1 MKKVFGKAIDNAISL
16 GVVIIVLFLI
26 IPIRTELLDFLLIIN
41 IGLSI
46 MILMITMNISETLE
60 FSIFPSLLLVTTLFR
75 LGLNVSSTRAILYK
89 GYAGEVIQN
98 FGNLITGGN
107 IVVELTM
114 DTGNTVSLQSTMD
127 GVYPFLDAAFSA
139 WCRQKGIREADCPF
153 HDPSKSWWFPHEEE

>member
-60 FSIFPSLLLVTTLFR
+60 FSIFPSLLLVTTTGSERIEYPGDPLQ
-75 LGLNVSSTRAILYK
+75 GLR
-89 GYAGEVIQN
+89 
-98 FGNLITGGN
+98 
-107 IVVELTM
+107 
-114 DTGNTVSLQSTMD
+114 
-127 GVYPFLDAAFSA
+127 
-139 WCRQKGIREADCPF
+139 R
-153 HDPSKSWWFPHEEE
+153 

>member
-60 FSIFPSLLLVTTLFR
+60 FSIFPSLLLVPGDPLQ
-75 LGLNVSSTRAILYK
+75 GLR
-89 GYAGEVIQN
+89 
-98 FGNLITGGN
+98 
-107 IVVELTM
+107 
-114 DTGNTVSLQSTMD
+114 
-127 GVYPFLDAAFSA
+127 
-139 WCRQKGIREADCPF
+139 R
-153 HDPSKSWWFPHEEE
+153 

>member
-60 FSIFPSLLLVTTLFR
+60 FSIFPSLLLVTTYR
-75 LGLNVSSTRAILYK
+75 VPGRSSTRATPVRSFRTL
-89 GYAGEVIQN
+89 A
-98 FGNLITGGN
+98 T
-107 IVVELTM
+107 
-114 DTGNTVSLQSTMD
+114 SS
-127 GVYPFLDAAFSA
+127 PAATSSSA
-139 WCRQKGIREADCPF
+139 W
-153 HDPSKSWWFPHEEE
+153 

>member
-75 LGLNVSSTRAILYK
+75 LGLNVS
-89 GYAGEVIQN
+89 
-98 FGNLITGGN
+98 
-107 IVVELTM
+107 
-114 DTGNTVSLQSTMD
+114 TV
-127 GVYPFLDAAFSA
+127 
-139 WCRQKGIREADCPF
+139 
-153 HDPSKSWWFPHEEE
+153 

>member
-46 MILMITMNISETLE
+46 MSLMITMNISETLE

-75 LGLNVSSTRAILYK
+75 LGLNVSSTRAI
-89 GYAGEVIQN
+89 Q
-98 FGNLITGGN
+98 
-107 IVVELTM
+107 M
-114 DTGNTVSLQSTMD
+114 
-127 GVYPFLDAAFSA
+127 
-139 WCRQKGIREADCPF
+139 CIRDSP
-153 HDPSKSWWFPHEEE
+153 

>member
-1 MKKVFGKAIDNAISL
+1 MKRLLGKALDNAISL

-75 LGLNVSSTRAILYK
+75 LGLNVSSTRAILSK

-107 IVVELTM
+107 IVVGKQRDRRRGRKCYLSAVPCHCS
-114 DTGNTVSLQSTMD
+114 DTGSKAVYARRGRKGYERYLSVVC
-127 GVYPFLDAAFSA
+127 GVARDVV
-139 WCRQKGIREADCPF
+139 
-153 HDPSKSWWFPHEEE
+153 H